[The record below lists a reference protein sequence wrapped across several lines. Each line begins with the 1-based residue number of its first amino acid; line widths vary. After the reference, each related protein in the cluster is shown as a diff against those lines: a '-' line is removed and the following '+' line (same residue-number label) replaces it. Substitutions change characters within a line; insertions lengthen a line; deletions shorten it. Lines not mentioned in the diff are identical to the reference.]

1 MSLYRKIHQM
11 KRWSEKS
18 ETSTI
23 CFWLDEILWKSVMTE
38 IASSYCF
45 IFHFLPSFYSSSF
58 PVFIFCFSFS
68 FPVCFVSLISPIL
81 IFVIIFLCSFL
92 PFLFVTFAI
101 LPSSP
106 NFLPFYLSSILP
118 FLFTSTPRRL
128 LKTWRFRLVNSK
140 LPFWVSV
147 LKSQSDFFCFVSSEP
162 FHKNYEISVDAF
174 RNAFPPPFFPI
185 HHSVMLSCSTTWRE
199 ILRALLNKSYLI
211 KQIQE
216 IQNLFPPRPACLFPL
231 SFISLRLIY
240 PVPSFCFILFHVFP
254 SPLRH
259 YLILPLTC
267 FPLFLVL

>member
-147 LKSQSDFFCFVSSEP
+147 LKSQSDFFCFC
-162 FHKNYEISVDAF
+162 FFRAF
-174 RNAFPPPFFPI
+174 PQKLRDFSGRIQKRFPPPI
-185 HHSVMLSCSTTWRE
+185 LSNS
-199 ILRALLNKSYLI
+199 
-211 KQIQE
+211 
-216 IQNLFPPRPACLFPL
+216 
-231 SFISLRLIY
+231 SFS
-240 PVPSFCFILFHVFP
+240 HVIMQ
-254 SPLRH
+254 H
-259 YLILPLTC
+259 YLAWDIESIIK
-267 FPLFLVL
+267 